1 MLFEKDK
8 ILWFIIVKDVLKVL
22 LTVINL
28 GYTLSVVEMFNYC
41 SYDLIN
47 LLDLVILDNLH

>member
-41 SYDLIN
+41 FYDLIN